1 MESIGSLISL
11 RKESNEI
18 KIEKSS
24 RAQITKE
31 IYVLYTSDQ
40 EKLFR
45 KKENWKRFIEHC
57 KGQRLPFK
65 EKTVQEAYKKS
76 KVFIKEY
83 DIKTFCIRIAHI
95 PSDDLYYVLSI
106 CKDKYH
112 RNEQIGAW
120 LFSAIKAK

>member
-1 MESIGSLISL
+1 MESIGSLLSL
-11 RKESNEI
+11 SNERKEE

-31 IYVLYTSDQ
+31 IYALYISDQ
-40 EKLFR
+40 ERLFR
-45 KKENWKRFIEHC
+45 KKENWKRFIHYC
-57 KGQRLPFK
+57 KTQHLPFK
-65 EKTVQEAYKKS
+65 EKLVQETYKKS

-83 DIKTFCIRIAHI
+83 DIRTFCIRIAHI
-95 PSDDLYYVLSI
+95 PTSDLYYVQSI

-112 RNEQIGAW
+112 RNEAIGAW